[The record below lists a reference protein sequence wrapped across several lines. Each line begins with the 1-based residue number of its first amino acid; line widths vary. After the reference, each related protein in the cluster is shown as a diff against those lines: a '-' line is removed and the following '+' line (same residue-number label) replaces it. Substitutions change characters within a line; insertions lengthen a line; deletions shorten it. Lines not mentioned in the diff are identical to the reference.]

1 MAFPD
6 KIQYYFKEDT
16 NQILV
21 SGSDTVANTNA
32 FIIADKDPNPSFNS
46 NLTSKIANYGTE
58 ITYYTQNGPDLY
70 SLSGLLTNF
79 SEVWSSTQQ
88 TSTPINVTG
97 DITGVNASVTVR
109 TGPVGGGP
117 QAYKVNKVNTIEGGN
132 NWTVGETFTITQ
144 SQLALAGFSNVSA
157 DLIVTITTVS
167 QGSTPIPLKSDQELW
182 VYRGYNTEGGD
193 GNTSRY
199 NPHLHRPYKAYIVV
213 ETGSGT
219 PIESWSP
226 PGNPVNTGAANN
238 SGGNIPNALLERQL
252 AIVGNETPNLQTNP
266 LKGSFTVGNQNRRVH
281 PWVFTKY
288 SQLSAPPIAGA
299 AWNLYKE
306 NNDVTYPTVYT
317 YSTSNTFPSPANEV
331 RANNN
336 DFQTTTQIN
345 IKPPATAD
353 GYPGEWFLWS
363 TLYVAYENNKSGAKL
378 RLQKNGSP
386 LTRAVFNIDSISRT
400 GTGINSIYT
409 FDVTLESSIPVSL
422 TEFSN
427 GQSIN
432 VSLLEYP
439 QFLLSY
445 QQSQFAN
452 VNTEAFTFSTTTLG
466 TGFYSYTSSAFLT
479 QDSNG
484 NEAIGSSQFGL
495 FTELDYYVQYNAE
508 NNSGGD
514 VRVKYT
520 GSQNMQS
527 LYFDLPTG
535 KNANFRAL
543 AGTITQSGYTTEPG
557 DPVDFNLDGTY
568 DAANFDVTI
577 LQNSAGGTP
586 TPPPETFASR
596 WESVYISYSSSL
608 SASIDGLYVFN
619 QLPQNDIQVTCS
631 MFLRAWTGSA
641 DGARYGNP
649 GSLYGTSVYEEGEE
663 GDGPTWQTASIRI
676 YTGSYPLGVPVIGG
690 SNPNDNF
697 LHEQSFYDQNIH
709 VSGLAITTS
718 FSIPSQ
724 SIQIKDCLSVAL
736 QVSSGSFPSESVE
749 NSLVVRDY
757 YIEFNT
763 PSTGDEGDGLVPTF
777 IENAFSGT
785 DGFNNTPDCQPLLN
799 NASIGV
805 ANDRIQEVD
814 YTTGIYDPINFQQIL
829 SGSAVKSTIP
839 ELFYTSDALGQPR
852 FLGSRSNNKFINKW
866 SVGDT
871 GTLGKTPSIELRD
884 AFFGYFNDLSDPY
897 PNINGVTR
905 VNLNYLIDEQG
916 NALPPSLEP
925 ITIDTFEA
933 VFPNTTKAR
942 LAVKSGKTQYKDLGR
957 PSSIKNSMQ
966 YVTPILYSQNSSN
979 NYTNII
985 PLSGSGYISRY
996 DNDDGAGQVFGR
1008 FTAMGE
1014 CSVNTST
1021 PTQTVDYYLNPN
1033 NVDIVQGSV
1042 NVYTDNGEPDAYYN
1056 SNDWVPAPHVDGIDL
1071 PNQQIISL
1079 NTSIVTTFV
1088 SETNRVRDE
1097 LQFELTMY
1105 SGWNGTNGSDPQGFN
1120 LEDIECKVYTQ
1131 AGQVQNIGSVLQYGW
1146 FNISNIAGYNTIITE
1161 TSDTL
1166 FNGMNR
1172 WIKSRVPITSSG
1184 IVCTADWEMFDTL
1197 FDLGLMR
1204 ERNPKNGSGVVA
1216 LEWIIKANSGKYEI
1230 KGGDKINWRIKGFFR
1245 DSRGGDYVQ
1254 GMFFPSTAMGY
1265 NGETYT
1271 ATTIQGQGALDH
1283 LLDEANTAQAPF
1295 WVKSDGFNDSD
1306 FNASLANRTLI
1317 MSSSNMNE
1325 AYGTAFKQGF
1335 IDYIPGPSPYFPGNI
1350 EPEGTNFDPILYNI
1364 ELREGDE
1371 IRFANNE
1378 NFTYRIMEVFAPSEN
1393 ISNNTFPP
1401 TPKGRLKIRLD
1412 RDVDD
1417 SINLDFFFVRRPFIS
1432 PNNLYLDT
1440 PFPYEALASASISQ
1454 SIQNTGSFQE
1464 GSFALSGSVNEDGDY
1479 TASFSTLEMLD
1490 TPGILFPDYPTQ
1502 KLIDSASIIVN
1513 ELIDKGIIES

>member
-1 MAFPD
+1 MAAPD
-6 KIQYYFKEDT
+6 RIQYYFKEDT

-32 FIIADKDPNPSFNS
+32 FIIADKNPNTVFNS
-46 NLTSKIANYGTE
+46 NLSSKIVNYGTE

-70 SLSGLLTNF
+70 SLGGLLTNF

-88 TSTPINVTG
+88 TSAPINVIG

-117 QAYKVNKVNTIEGGN
+117 QAYRVNKVNTIEGGN

-144 SQLALAGFSNVSA
+144 SQLTSAGFSNVSA

-219 PIESWSP
+219 PVESWSP

-252 AIVGNETPNLQTNP
+252 AIVGNETPDLQSNSIR
-266 LKGSFTVGNQNRRVH
+266 GSFTVGNQNRRVH

-288 SQLSAPPIAGA
+288 NQLTTPPIAGA

-306 NNDVTYPTVYT
+306 NNDKTYPTVYT
-317 YSTSNTFPSPANEV
+317 YSTSNTFPSPANQV

-336 DFQTTTQIN
+336 NFQTTTQIN
-345 IKPPATAD
+345 IEPPAAAD
-353 GYPGEWFLWS
+353 GYPGEWLLWS
-363 TLYVAYENNKSGAKL
+363 IIYVAYENGKRGAKL
-378 RLQKNGSP
+378 RLQKNGNP
-386 LTRAVFNIDSISRT
+386 LTKAVFNIDSISRT
-400 GTGINSIYT
+400 GTGIGSIYT
-409 FDVTLESSIPVSL
+409 FDVTLESSIPAGL
-422 TEFSN
+422 TEFNN

-432 VSLLEYP
+432 VSLLEFP
-439 QFLLSY
+439 LFLLSY

-452 VNTEAFTFSTTTLG
+452 VNTEAFTFSTTTLE
-466 TGFYSYTSSAFLT
+466 TGFYTYTSSAFLT

-484 NEAIGSSQFGL
+484 NDAIGSSQFGL
-495 FTELDYYVQYNAE
+495 FTELGYYVGYNAE

-520 GSQNMQS
+520 GSQNMDS

-535 KNANFRAL
+535 KNANFLAL

-577 LQNSAGGTP
+577 TQNNSAGQP
-586 TPPPETFASR
+586 TPPPETFAKR

-631 MFLRAWTGSA
+631 MFLESWSEEAAG
-641 DGARYGNP
+641 DRYDIP
-649 GSLYGTSVYEEGEE
+649 TSTYGTALYQGNEEGN
-663 GDGPTWQTASIRI
+663 GPTWQTASIRI
-676 YTGSYPLGVPVIGG
+676 YTGSYPLDVPIIGG
-690 SNPNDNF
+690 SSPNDTF
-697 LHEQSFYDQNIH
+697 LHEESFSSLVIH
-709 VSGLAITTS
+709 TTGLAITTS
-718 FSIPSQ
+718 FTIPSQ
-724 SIQIKDCLSVAL
+724 SIEIKDCLSVAL
-736 QVSSGSFPSESVE
+736 QVSSGSYPPESVE
-749 NSLVVRDY
+749 NSLIVKDY

-763 PSTGDEGDGLVPTF
+763 PSTGEEGDGLVPTF

-785 DGFNNTPDCQPLLN
+785 DGFNNTPDCQPILN
-799 NASIGV
+799 NVSVGV

-814 YTTGIYDPINFQQIL
+814 YTTGIYDPINFEAIIE
-829 SGSAVKSTIP
+829 GTAVKSTIP
-839 ELFYTSDALGQPR
+839 ELFYTSEALGQPR

-905 VNLNYLIDEQG
+905 INLNYLIDEQG

-933 VFPNTTKAR
+933 VFPNTTNAR

-957 PSSIKNSMQ
+957 PSPIKNSMQ

-1033 NVDIVQGSV
+1033 NVDIVQGSTT
-1042 NVYTDNGEPDAYYN
+1042 VYADNGQPDAYYN
-1056 SNDWVPAPHVDGIDL
+1056 PTAWNIIAGDDL
-1071 PNQQIISL
+1071 RNQQIISL

-1088 SETNRVRDE
+1088 SETNRTRDE
-1097 LQFELTMY
+1097 LQFELIMY

-1146 FNISNIAGYNTIITE
+1146 FNISNIAGYNTIIQE
-1161 TSDTL
+1161 DDPFRLGNFS
-1166 FNGMNR
+1166 FPR
-1172 WIKSRVPITSSG
+1172 WKRTKVPITSSG
-1184 IVCTADWEMFDTL
+1184 IVCTADWEMFETL

-1204 ERNPKNGSGVVA
+1204 ERNPRNGSGVVA
-1216 LEWIIKANSGKYEI
+1216 LEWVIKANSGKYDI
-1230 KGGDKINWRIKGFFR
+1230 KSGDKINWRVKGFFK
-1245 DSRGGDYVQ
+1245 DSRGGDWKQ
-1254 GMFFPSTAMGY
+1254 GLFFPSTAMGY
-1265 NGETYT
+1265 TGENYT
-1271 ATTIQGQGALDH
+1271 STTLIGQGALDH

-1295 WVKSDGFNDSD
+1295 WVKSNGLNDSD

-1325 AYGTAFKQGF
+1325 AYGTAFQQGF
-1335 IDYIPGPSPYFPGNI
+1335 VEYIPGPSPYFPGNV
-1350 EPEGTNFDPILYNI
+1350 EPEGTNFDPIKSTI
-1364 ELREGDE
+1364 ELKEGDE

-1378 NFTYRIMEVFAPSEN
+1378 NFTYKIVQVFAPSEN
-1393 ISNNTFPP
+1393 VRNNLYPNSD
-1401 TPKGRLKIRLD
+1401 KGRLKIRLD

-1417 SINLDFFFVRRPFIS
+1417 SINLDFFFVRRPFTS
-1432 PNNLYLDT
+1432 PNNIYLNT

-1454 SIQNTGSFQE
+1454 SIKNISDFPDGA
-1464 GSFALSGSVNEDGDY
+1464 FALNGGVDASGEF
-1479 TASFSTLEMLD
+1479 TASFSSLEMAD

-1502 KLIDSASIIVN
+1502 KLIDSASIIVS